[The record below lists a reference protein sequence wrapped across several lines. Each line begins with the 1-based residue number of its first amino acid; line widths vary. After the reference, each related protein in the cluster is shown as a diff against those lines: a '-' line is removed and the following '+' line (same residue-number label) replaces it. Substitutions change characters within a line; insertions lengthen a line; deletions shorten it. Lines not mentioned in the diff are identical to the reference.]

1 MPRLLPDPTP
11 AQQDLLAAVAA
22 AAAQRAA
29 ADRQYV
35 DSILAANAAGLTVTQ
50 IARATGTTY
59 QAVQQVLKNA
69 KRTTPV

>member
-1 MPRLLPDPTP
+1 VT
-11 AQQDLLAAVAA
+11 A

-35 DSILAANAAGLTVTQ
+35 DSILAAAGAGLAVTQ